1 MAAKDLY
8 EKDFYKILGLGKSA
22 SGDEIKKK
30 YRSLARE
37 LHPDKT
43 KGDAAMEE
51 KFKAVSEAYDIL
63 SDGKKRAEY
72 DQARDMFERGGFRA
86 PQGGQNFQGGDFSDI
101 FGGGNP
107 QDIFANLF
115 GGGGR
120 RGPRKGQDL
129 QTEATITFKE
139 AAFGTTLEL
148 RLSADGGPSQTISA
162 RVPAGVNDGA
172 KIRVKGKGSKGD
184 AGPGDLFIMLH
195 VKPHAIFSRKGEN
208 IAITVPVT
216 FTEAALGADI
226 KVPTL
231 TGEEV
236 TLRLSPGTSNGRVL
250 RVKGR
255 GISKGATT
263 GDLLVTVEVQVP
275 SQLDEIAT
283 EALKKYA
290 EATSEID
297 VRAELKPEEKV
308 AAIRELT
315 RQGKRVAMVGDG
327 VNDAP
332 SLAVAYIGVAM
343 GARGSDAAL
352 EQADVVLMHD
362 RLENF
367 LAAFRLSQRAQRI
380 IRQNLVLS
388 LGTVAV
394 LVVMALL
401 GKIPLT
407 LGVIGHEGSTVVVVM
422 NSLRL
427 LFGKN
432 EVFKSKPS

>member
-8 EKDFYKILGLGKSA
+8 EKDFYKILGIGKSA

-72 DQARDMFERGGFRA
+72 DQARDMFERGGMRA
-86 PQGGQNFQGGDFSDI
+86 PQGGQNFQGGDFNDI

-115 GGGGR
+115 GGGR

-129 QTEATITFKE
+129 QTEATISFKE

-148 RLSADGGPSQTISA
+148 RLSADGGPSQNISA

-172 KIRVKGKGSKGD
+172 KIRVKGKGSFGD

-195 VKPHAIFSRKGEN
+195 VKPHPIFSRKGEN
-208 IAITVPVT
+208 ITLTVPVT

-231 TGEEV
+231 TGDEV
-236 TLRLSPGTSNGRVL
+236 TLRLSPGTSNGRTL

-255 GISKGATT
+255 GITKGATT

-275 SQLDEIAT
+275 AKLDEAAMD
-283 EALKKYA
+283 ALKKYA
-290 EATSEID
+290 EATAELD
-297 VRAELKPEEKV
+297 VRSELKNKAEL
-308 AAIRELT
+308 
-315 RQGKRVAMVGDG
+315 
-327 VNDAP
+327 
-332 SLAVAYIGVAM
+332 
-343 GARGSDAAL
+343 
-352 EQADVVLMHD
+352 
-362 RLENF
+362 
-367 LAAFRLSQRAQRI
+367 
-380 IRQNLVLS
+380 
-388 LGTVAV
+388 
-394 LVVMALL
+394 
-401 GKIPLT
+401 
-407 LGVIGHEGSTVVVVM
+407 
-422 NSLRL
+422 
-427 LFGKN
+427 
-432 EVFKSKPS
+432 

>member
-8 EKDFYKILGLGKSA
+8 EKDFYKILGVDKKASA
-22 SGDEIKKK
+22 DEIKKK

-43 KGDAAMEE
+43 KGDSALEE

-72 DQARDMFERGGFRA
+72 DQAREMFERGGMRT
-86 PQGGQNFQGGDFSDI
+86 PQGGQNFQGGDFADM

-148 RLSADGGPSQTISA
+148 RLSADGGPSQNVSA

-172 KIRVKGKGSKGD
+172 KIRVKGKGSMGE
-184 AGPGDLFIMLH
+184 AGPGDLFILLH
-195 VKPHAIFSRKGEN
+195 VKPHALFSRKGEN
-208 IAITVPVT
+208 IAITVPVS

-231 TGEEV
+231 AGDEV
-236 TLRLSPGTSNGRVL
+236 TLRLAPGTSNGRVL

-255 GISKGATT
+255 GIVKGSTT

-275 SQLDEIAT
+275 AKLEGAAL
-283 EALKKYA
+283 EALQKYA
-290 EATSEID
+290 EVVAEKD
-297 VRAELKPEEKV
+297 VRAE
-308 AAIRELT
+308 
-315 RQGKRVAMVGDG
+315 
-327 VNDAP
+327 
-332 SLAVAYIGVAM
+332 
-343 GARGSDAAL
+343 
-352 EQADVVLMHD
+352 
-362 RLENF
+362 
-367 LAAFRLSQRAQRI
+367 
-380 IRQNLVLS
+380 
-388 LGTVAV
+388 
-394 LVVMALL
+394 
-401 GKIPLT
+401 
-407 LGVIGHEGSTVVVVM
+407 
-422 NSLRL
+422 
-427 LFGKN
+427 
-432 EVFKSKPS
+432 FKSKAIQ